1 MSADGPETPQS
12 SGRTR
17 DARPAGNPLW
27 HRLRTWFLTGI
38 VVAAPLS
45 ITIYLLWSFLSF
57 VDDAVTPFIPERY
70 NPEHY
75 LPFSVPGIGLL
86 ALVVALTLLGF
97 LTANL
102 VGRSLIRLGE
112 KILDR
117 MPIVRSIYG
126 TLKQVFEMVI
136 STKSS
141 SFKDVVLIEY
151 PRPGQWSMG
160 FVTNETKGEIQERTV
175 EDVICVF
182 IPMAPAPTGGF
193 LVFVPK
199 KDVIY
204 LDMTIDEG
212 MKYVFSAGLVVP
224 TAGNGGKARRLS
236 RMQVPDGGVP
246 LEQVK
251 KDP

>member
-1 MSADGPETPQS
+1 MDDDPAVNDP
-12 SGRTR
+12 GRDQRGSHT
-17 DARPAGNPLW
+17 GNPVL
-27 HRLRTWFLTGI
+27 HRLRNYFLTGI

-45 ITIYLLWSFLSF
+45 ITVYLLWTFLSF
-57 VDDAVTPFIPERY
+57 VDDAVTPFIPARY
-70 NPEHY
+70 NPESY
-75 LPFSVPGIGLL
+75 LPFGLPGLG
-86 ALVVALTLLGF
+86 LVVLVLVLTLLGF

-160 FVTNETKGEIQERTV
+160 FVTNEMKGEIQERTA
-175 EDVICVF
+175 EDVICIF

-193 LVFVPK
+193 LVFVPR

-204 LDMTIDEG
+204 LDMSIDEG

-224 TAGNGGKARRLS
+224 QNGQAKPGKRLA
-236 RMQVPDGGVP
+236 RMQVPDGAVP
-246 LEQVK
+246 LKEVK